1 MSHPVVERVLSGEVQ
16 ASVRL
21 TAVQGL
27 IPNTRADQIE
37 LWTCL
42 RNDADPEVRTACRE
56 NLSSVTTDEWRAILP
71 EASFRP
77 EFFDFAYKVLART
90 PELAETLLR
99 NKAVPDEAL
108 MHLAGTA
115 RGQVLDQI
123 MDLQNRL
130 LAQPGIVVTMLQNT
144 AVSQS
149 QARRLFDLAEQFFRD
164 HAAILKLLRER
175 FGLTIGHAGGEFA
188 PAHDAGVPVAPAA
201 VPKPSSVPLPP
212 QRKAE
217 EVSKESVEVTEA
229 SAVSPAGPQS
239 AIPEPIEAEEE
250 AVSEEKRRTLY
261 EKLLTMS
268 VPEKISL
275 AVRGDKEA
283 RTLLM
288 RDSNKVVQEAVM
300 DSPKMTDGELEAVAR
315 MRNLPEEL
323 LRKIARNGEWMKR
336 YGMVHGLVTN
346 PKTPAGIAMPL
357 VSRLNDFDMK
367 NLLKDKN
374 VSDIIR
380 REARKIYD
388 LRHTPKRVN
397 YKKGK

>member
-1 MSHPVVERVLSGEVQ
+1 VSHPVVERVLSGEVP

-21 TAVQGL
+21 TAAQGL
-27 IPNTRADQIE
+27 LPIPREDQIE

-42 RNDADPEVRTACRE
+42 RNDEDPAVRAACRE
-56 NLSSVTTDEWRAILP
+56 NLAAVTSNEWRAILP
-71 EASFRP
+71 EAAFRP
-77 EFFDFAYKVLART
+77 EFFDFASKVLARA
-90 PELAETLLR
+90 PDLAESLLR

-108 MHLAGTA
+108 IHLAGTA

-130 LAQPGIVVTMLQNT
+130 LAQPDIVVAMLQNA

-149 QARRLFDLAEQFFRD
+149 QARRLFDLAEQFFRG
-164 HAAILKLLRER
+164 HSAIPKLLRER
-175 FGLTIGHAGGEFA
+175 FGLAIGHAGGEFA
-188 PAHDAGVPVAPAA
+188 PAHDAGPPVAAA
-201 VPKPSSVPLPP
+201 PQKTSSVQLPP
-212 QRKAE
+212 QRMAE
-217 EVSKESVEVTEA
+217 EVSKEPAPLTRPGA
-229 SAVSPAGPQS
+229 ALPAGPQ
-239 AIPEPIEAEEE
+239 AATAEAVEAEEE
-250 AVSEEKRRTLY
+250 AASEEERRTLY

-300 DSPKMTDGELEAVAR
+300 DSPKLTDGEVEAIAK

-336 YGMVHGLVTN
+336 YAVIHGLVTN
-346 PKTPAGIAMPL
+346 PKTPLGIAMPL
-357 VSRLNDFDMK
+357 VSRLNDFDIK
-367 NLLKDKN
+367 NLVRDKN
-374 VSDIIR
+374 VSDLIR

-388 LRHTPKRVN
+388 LRHTPKKVN